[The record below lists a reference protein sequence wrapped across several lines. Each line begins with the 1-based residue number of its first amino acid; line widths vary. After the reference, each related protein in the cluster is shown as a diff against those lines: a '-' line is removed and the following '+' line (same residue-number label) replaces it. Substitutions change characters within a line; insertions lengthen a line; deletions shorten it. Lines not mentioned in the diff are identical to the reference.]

1 MIDTSTYTPST
12 RTPKGMQPMLRPA
25 MSFIC
30 DICGKARVKGNHDQ
44 CSKTRQAAGFIIL
57 RGSKP

>member
-1 MIDTSTYTPST
+1 VTTTQTYTPTT
-12 RTPKGMQPMLRPA
+12 RTPKGMQPMQRPA

-44 CSKTRQAAGFIIL
+44 CSKARQAAGFIIT
-57 RGSKP
+57 RGRKS

>member
-1 MIDTSTYTPST
+1 MTTTQTYTPTT
-12 RTPKGMQPMLRPA
+12 RTRQGMQPMMRPA

-44 CSKTRQAAGFIIL
+44 CSKTRQAAGFIISW
-57 RGSKP
+57 RNKA

>member
-1 MIDTSTYTPST
+1 MIDTSTYIPST

-30 DICGKARVKGNHDQ
+30 DICGKARAKGNHNQ

-57 RGSKP
+57 RGRKP

>member
-12 RTPKGMQPMLRPA
+12 RTRKGMQPMFRPA

-30 DICGKARVKGNHDQ
+30 DICGNARVKGNHNQ
-44 CSKTRQAAGFIIL
+44 CSKVRQAAGFIIS
-57 RGSKP
+57 RRATA

>member
-1 MIDTSTYTPST
+1 MITTRTYIPTT

-30 DICGKARVKGNHDQ
+30 DICGNARVKGNHDQ
-44 CSKTRQAAGFIIL
+44 CSKTRQAAGFITM
-57 RGSKP
+57 RGRNS

>member
-1 MIDTSTYTPST
+1 MTTTQTYTPT
-12 RTPKGMQPMLRPA
+12 IRTPKGMQPMQRPA

-44 CSKTRQAAGFIIL
+44 CSKSRQAAGFIIM
-57 RGSKP
+57 RGRKS

>member
-12 RTPKGMQPMLRPA
+12 RTRKGMQPMFRPA

-30 DICGKARVKGNHDQ
+30 DICGNARVKGNHNQ
-44 CSKTRQAAGFIIL
+44 CSKARQAAGFIIS
-57 RGSKP
+57 RRATA

>member
-12 RTPKGMQPMLRPA
+12 RTRKGMQPMFRPA

-30 DICGKARVKGNHDQ
+30 DICGNARVKGNHNR
-44 CSKTRQAAGFIIL
+44 CSKARQEAGFIIS
-57 RGSKP
+57 RRATA

>member
-1 MIDTSTYTPST
+1 MTTTQTYTPST
-12 RTPKGMQPMLRPA
+12 RTPKGMQPMQRPA

-44 CSKTRQAAGFIIL
+44 CSKARQAAGFIIT
-57 RGSKP
+57 RGRKS

>member
-1 MIDTSTYTPST
+1 MIDTSTYTPTT
-12 RTPKGMQPMLRPA
+12 RMRKGMQPMLRPA

-44 CSKTRQAAGFIIL
+44 CSKTRQAAGFIIM
-57 RGSKP
+57 RGHKS

>member
-1 MIDTSTYTPST
+1 
-12 RTPKGMQPMLRPA
+12 MQPMQRPA

-44 CSKTRQAAGFIIL
+44 CSKARQAAGFIIM
-57 RGSKP
+57 RGRKS

>member
-1 MIDTSTYTPST
+1 MTTPQTYTPT
-12 RTPKGMQPMLRPA
+12 IRTPNGMQPMQRPA

-44 CSKTRQAAGFIIL
+44 CSKARQAAGFIIM
-57 RGSKP
+57 RGRK

>member
-1 MIDTSTYTPST
+1 MTNTRTYTPTT
-12 RTPKGMQPMLRPA
+12 RTTQGVQPMFRPA

-44 CSKTRQAAGFIIL
+44 CSKTRQSAGFIIM
-57 RGSKP
+57 RGHKS